1 MIRRTLFNICSR
13 KVILAVMD
21 IVVFVDQNVVVV
33 VDRIFIS
40 DFVVTCFMWYF
51 VVVVVVVNNG
61 YGNATIA
68 TVANPAV

>member
-1 MIRRTLFNICSR
+1 
-13 KVILAVMD
+13 MD